1 MHIFLEIVIAAL
13 ILVGSGFALIAA
25 LGVLRMPDF
34 YMRMHAATK
43 AGAFGALLLLIAAAL
58 YFGTVRATLTSLA
71 VIVFFYIT
79 TPVAAQ
85 TLAESAYRR
94 GVKLWEKTIVDRLK
108 ESGEIPPVDDRN
120 EEP

>member
-1 MHIFLEIVIAAL
+1 MSLVIEIIIAVL
-13 ILVGSGFALIAA
+13 IVTGSAFALIAA

-43 AGAFGALLLLIAAAL
+43 AGAFGSLLLLMAAAL
-58 YFGTVRATLTSLA
+58 YFGTLRAVLTSVA

-94 GVKLWEKTIVDRLK
+94 GIKLWDRSLVDRLK
-108 ESGEIPPVDDRN
+108 ESGEIPPTKDSKKKL
-120 EEP
+120 

>member
-1 MHIFLEIVIAAL
+1 MDYVIAILIVI
-13 ILVGSGFALIAA
+13 GSGFALIAA

-43 AGAFGALLLLIAAAL
+43 AGAFGALLLLLAAAL
-58 YFGTVRATLTSLA
+58 YFGTFRAVVTSIL
-71 VIVFFYIT
+71 VILFFYVT

-94 GVKLWEKTIVDRLK
+94 GIKLWDRSEIDKLA
-108 ESGEIPPVDDRN
+108 ESGEIPQKGADTRAKR
-120 EEP
+120 

>member
-1 MHIFLEIVIAAL
+1 MTLL
-13 ILVGSGFALIAA
+13 ISLLIILGSAFAFIAA

-43 AGAFGALLLLIAAAL
+43 AGAFGALLLLLSAAL
-58 YFGTVRATLTSLA
+58 YFGTLRAGITAAL
-71 VIVFFYIT
+71 VIVFYYLT

-94 GVKLWEKTIVDRLK
+94 GIKLWDRSLTDRLK
-108 ESGEIPPVDDRN
+108 ESGEI
-120 EEP
+120 EPHE

>member
-1 MHIFLEIVIAAL
+1 MDWIVAL
-13 ILVGSGFALIAA
+13 LIIVGSAFALIAA

-43 AGAFGALLLLIAAAL
+43 AGAFGALLLLLAAAL
-58 YFGTVRATLTSLA
+58 HFWTLRAVLTSLF
-71 VIVFFYIT
+71 VVVFFYVT

-94 GVKLWEKTIVDRLK
+94 GIKLWDRSQRDQLK
-108 ESGEIPPVDDRN
+108 ESGEIPPRG
-120 EEP
+120 E

>member
-1 MHIFLEIVIAAL
+1 MSLLTEVLIAVLIVLGAA
-13 ILVGSGFALIAA
+13 FAFIAA

-43 AGAFGALLLLIAAAL
+43 AGAFGALLLLLAAAL
-58 YFGTVRATLTSLA
+58 YFGTLRA
-71 VIVFFYIT
+71 VITSAAVIMFFYIT

-94 GVKLWEKTIVDRLK
+94 GIKLWDQTRVDRLK
-108 ESGEIPPVDDRN
+108 ESGEITPKKDSS
-120 EEP
+120 E

>member
-1 MHIFLEIVIAAL
+1 MIFVVAMLIV
-13 ILVGSGFALIAA
+13 VGSAFAFIAA

-43 AGAFGALLLLIAAAL
+43 AGAFGALLLLLAAAL
-58 YFGTVRATLTSLA
+58 YFGTLRAYLTALA
-71 VIVFFYIT
+71 VVVFFYAT

-94 GVKLWEKTIVDRLK
+94 GVKLWDRSLTDRLK
-108 ESGEIPPVDDRN
+108 ESGEIPPK
-120 EEP
+120 EEDE

>member
-1 MHIFLEIVIAAL
+1 MSLFMEIL
-13 ILVGSGFALIAA
+13 ISVLIVAGSGFALIAA

-43 AGAFGALLLLIAAAL
+43 AGAFGALLLLLAAAL
-58 YFGTVRATLTSLA
+58 YFGSLRAVLTSLA

-94 GVKLWEKTIVDRLK
+94 GIELWDRSRVDRLK
-108 ESGEIPPVDDRN
+108 ESGEIPPAEDSDKHV
-120 EEP
+120 

>member
-1 MHIFLEIVIAAL
+1 MNLLIALLIVA
-13 ILVGSGFALIAA
+13 GSAFAFIAA

-43 AGAFGALLLLIAAAL
+43 AGAFGSLLLLVAAAL
-58 YFGTVRATLTSLA
+58 YFGTLRATLTSIA
-71 VIVFFYIT
+71 VIVFFYMT

-94 GVKLWEKTIVDRLK
+94 GVKLWDRSETDRLK
-108 ESGEIPPVDDRN
+108 ESGEIPP
-120 EEP
+120 EED

>member
-1 MHIFLEIVIAAL
+1 MTIVIAIL
-13 ILVGSGFALIAA
+13 IVVGSAFAFIAA

-43 AGAFGALLLLIAAAL
+43 AGAFGSLLLLLAAAL
-58 YFGTVRATLTSLA
+58 YFGTLRASLTSLA
-71 VIVFFYIT
+71 VIVFFYLT

-94 GVKLWEKTIVDRLK
+94 GIKLWDRTLTDRLK
-108 ESGEIPPVDDRN
+108 ESGEIKPRK
-120 EEP
+120 

>member
-1 MHIFLEIVIAAL
+1 MSLFMEILISVL
-13 ILVGSGFALIAA
+13 ILAGSGFALIAA

-43 AGAFGALLLLIAAAL
+43 AGAFGALLLLLAAAL
-58 YFGTVRATLTSLA
+58 YFGTLRAVLTSIA
-71 VIVFFYIT
+71 VIVFFYVT

-94 GVKLWEKTIVDRLK
+94 GIKLWDRSLVDRLK
-108 ESGEIPPVDDRN
+108 ESGEIPSTKDGD
-120 EEP
+120 EQ

>member
-1 MHIFLEIVIAAL
+1 MEIL
-13 ILVGSGFALIAA
+13 ISLLIVAGSAFALIAA

-43 AGAFGALLLLIAAAL
+43 AGAFGALLLLLAAAL
-58 YFGTVRATLTSLA
+58 YFGTLRAVLTSIA

-94 GVKLWEKTIVDRLK
+94 GIKLWDRTLVDRLK
-108 ESGEIPPVDDRN
+108 ESGEIPPAEDSDK
-120 EEP
+120 E

>member
-1 MHIFLEIVIAAL
+1 MTIIISILIVL
-13 ILVGSGFALIAA
+13 GSGFALIAA

-43 AGAFGALLLLIAAAL
+43 AGAFGALLLLLAAAL
-58 YFGTVRATLTSLA
+58 YFGTLRAGLTSLA
-71 VIVFFYIT
+71 VILFFYAT

-94 GVKLWEKTIVDRLK
+94 GVKLWDRSLVDQLK
-108 ESGEIPPVDDRN
+108 ESGEIPPDEDQL
-120 EEP
+120 

>member
-1 MHIFLEIVIAAL
+1 MNVLIALLIVAGAA
-13 ILVGSGFALIAA
+13 FAFIAA

-43 AGAFGALLLLIAAAL
+43 AGAFGALLLLLAAAL
-58 YFGTVRATLTSLA
+58 YFGTLRAVVTSVL
-71 VIVFFYIT
+71 VILFFYMT

-94 GVKLWEKTIVDRLK
+94 GVKLWDRSLTDKLK
-108 ESGEIPPVDDRN
+108 ESGEI
-120 EEP
+120 EPRE

>member
-1 MHIFLEIVIAAL
+1 MTAL
-13 ILVGSGFALIAA
+13 VAILVILGSSFAFIAA

-43 AGAFGALLLLIAAAL
+43 AGSFGALLLLLAAAL
-58 YFGTVRATLTSLA
+58 YFGTLRSGITALA
-71 VIVFFYIT
+71 VIVFFYAT

-94 GVKLWEKTIVDRLK
+94 GVKLWSRTLTDRLK
-108 ESGEIPPVDDRN
+108 ESGEIPPQN
-120 EEP
+120 EDL

>member
-1 MHIFLEIVIAAL
+1 MTLL
-13 ILVGSGFALIAA
+13 ISLLIILGSAFAFIAA

-43 AGAFGALLLLIAAAL
+43 AGAFGALLLLLSAAL
-58 YFGTVRATLTSLA
+58 YFGTLRAGITSAL
-71 VIVFFYIT
+71 VIVFYYLT

-94 GVKLWEKTIVDRLK
+94 GIKLWDRSLTDRLK
-108 ESGEIPPVDDRN
+108 ESGEI
-120 EEP
+120 EPHE

>member
-1 MHIFLEIVIAAL
+1 MSWVIAIL
-13 ILVGSGFALIAA
+13 IAAGSAFAFIAA

-43 AGAFGALLLLIAAAL
+43 AGAFGALLLLLAAAL
-58 YFGTVRATLTSLA
+58 HFGTLRAAITSLA
-71 VIVFFYIT
+71 VIVFFYAT

-94 GVKLWEKTIVDRLK
+94 GVKLWNRSLTDRLK
-108 ESGEIPPVDDRN
+108 DSGEIPPPR
-120 EEP
+120 EED

>member
-1 MHIFLEIVIAAL
+1 MSHFMEIL
-13 ILVGSGFALIAA
+13 ISLLIVAGSAFALIAA

-43 AGAFGALLLLIAAAL
+43 AGAFGALLLLLAAAL
-58 YFGTVRATLTSLA
+58 YFGTLRAVLTSIA

-94 GVKLWEKTIVDRLK
+94 GIKLWDRTLVDRLK
-108 ESGEIPPVDDRN
+108 ESGEIPPAEDSDK
-120 EEP
+120 E

>member
-1 MHIFLEIVIAAL
+1 MDYLIALLIV
-13 ILVGSGFALIAA
+13 VGSAFALIAA

-43 AGAFGALLLLIAAAL
+43 AGAFGALLLLISAAL
-58 YFGTVRATLTSLA
+58 YFGTVRAVVTSIL
-71 VIVFFYIT
+71 VIVFFYVT

-94 GVKLWEKTIVDRLK
+94 GIKLWDRSLVDKLK
-108 ESGEIPPVDDRN
+108 ESGEIPRDDD
-120 EEP
+120 

>member
-1 MHIFLEIVIAAL
+1 MDYLIAVLIV
-13 ILVGSGFALIAA
+13 VGSAFALVAA

-43 AGAFGALLLLIAAAL
+43 AGAFGALLLLVAAAL
-58 YFGTVRATLTSLA
+58 YFGTLRA
-71 VIVFFYIT
+71 VITSILVIIFFYIT

-94 GVKLWEKTIVDRLK
+94 GVKLWDRSLVDKLA
-108 ESGEIPPVDDRN
+108 ESGEIPKDKDS
-120 EEP
+120 E

>member
-1 MHIFLEIVIAAL
+1 MNLIIAVLIVLGA
-13 ILVGSGFALIAA
+13 SFALIAA

-43 AGAFGALLLLIAAAL
+43 AGAFGALLLLLAAAL
-58 YFGTVRATLTSLA
+58 YFQTLRAAITSIA
-71 VIVFFYIT
+71 VVVFFYMT

-94 GVKLWEKTIVDRLK
+94 GIKLWDRSGVDLLK
-108 ESGEIPPVDDRN
+108 ESGEIEILPEDSD
-120 EEP
+120 

>member
-1 MHIFLEIVIAAL
+1 MNLLIALLIVA
-13 ILVGSGFALIAA
+13 GSAFAFIAA

-43 AGAFGALLLLIAAAL
+43 AGAFGSLLLLVAAAL
-58 YFGTVRATLTSLA
+58 YFGTLRATLTSIA
-71 VIVFFYIT
+71 VIVFFYLT

-94 GVKLWEKTIVDRLK
+94 GVKLWDRTKIDRLK
-108 ESGEIPPVDDRN
+108 ESGEIPQEKD
-120 EEP
+120 

>member
-1 MHIFLEIVIAAL
+1 MNVLIALLIVAGAA
-13 ILVGSGFALIAA
+13 FAFIAA

-43 AGAFGALLLLIAAAL
+43 AGAFGALLLLLAAAL
-58 YFGTVRATLTSLA
+58 YFGTLRAVVTSVL
-71 VIVFFYIT
+71 VIVFFYMT

-94 GVKLWEKTIVDRLK
+94 GVKLWDRSLTDELK
-108 ESGEIPPVDDRN
+108 ESGEIKPR
-120 EEP
+120 E

>member
-1 MHIFLEIVIAAL
+1 MSLVIEIIIAVL
-13 ILVGSGFALIAA
+13 IVTGSAFALIAA

-43 AGAFGALLLLIAAAL
+43 AGAFGSLLLLMAAAL
-58 YFGTVRATLTSLA
+58 YFGTLRAVLTSVA
-71 VIVFFYIT
+71 VIVFFYFT

-94 GVKLWEKTIVDRLK
+94 GIKLWDRSLVDRLK
-108 ESGEIPPVDDRN
+108 ESGEIPPTKDSKKKL
-120 EEP
+120 